1 MPEQQEQTQG
11 LTADDVREVVEQA
24 LSDYDEVQSE
34 RIDALGV
41 RVDNVGTGVGTLR
54 DSLASVA
61 PAADAVYEVRATS
74 SQVDTAKSALRV
86 LCTEGLVL
94 IVVLSINAGLLG
106 WQAFRGRFV
115 SNG

>member
-1 MPEQQEQTQG
+1 MPEQGQQQPT
-11 LTADDVREVVEQA
+11 LTAEDVRIIVSEALELRA
-24 LSDYDEVQSE
+24 DSDALLLSDVNN
-34 RIDALGV
+34 RFDALDSAVSSMAETVETIDGRSEGV
-41 RVDNVGTGVGTLR
+41 M
-54 DSLASVA
+54 
-61 PAADAVYEVRATS
+61 EVRATS
-74 SQVDTAKSALRV
+74 SQVDTAKGALRV